1 MPHQCVKCNSF
12 YDDGAD
18 ELLKG
23 CSCGAKLF
31 FYIRKEKYSQ
41 VKKQLAGIELSDIQ
55 KNQIETDIREI
66 IGDEVKTDDPVI
78 LDLEAIR
85 VIKPGEYQL
94 DLVHLFNKAPM
105 VVRLS
110 EGKYVIDI
118 AQTFKRFKDGK
129 DNLSKSEEN

>member
-1 MPHQCVKCNSF
+1 MPHQCVKCSIF

-31 FYIRKEKYSQ
+31 FYIRKEKYALI
-41 VKKQLAGIELSDIQ
+41 KDQLSEIKLNDEQ
-55 KNQIETDIREI
+55 KDQIEKDARDIV
-66 IGDEVKTDDPVI
+66 GDKIEPELPVI
-78 LDLEAIR
+78 LDLESIR
-85 VIKPGEYQL
+85 VDGPGQYQL

-105 VVRLS
+105 VIRMG

-118 AQTFKRFKDGK
+118 AQTFKRFSDGK
-129 DNLSKSEEN
+129 ESDTKKDN

>member
-1 MPHQCVKCNSF
+1 MPHQCVKCSTF

-31 FYIRKEKYSQ
+31 FYIRKEKYEK
-41 VKKQLAGIELSDIQ
+41 VIKQLSEISLSMEQ
-55 KNQIETDIREI
+55 KDQIEADARDIVGENI
-66 IGDEVKTDDPVI
+66 DAEVPVI

-94 DLVHLFNKAPM
+94 DLVNLFNKAPM
-105 VVRLS
+105 VVRLG

-118 AQTFKRFKDGK
+118 AQTFKRFSEGK
-129 DNLSKSEEN
+129 ED